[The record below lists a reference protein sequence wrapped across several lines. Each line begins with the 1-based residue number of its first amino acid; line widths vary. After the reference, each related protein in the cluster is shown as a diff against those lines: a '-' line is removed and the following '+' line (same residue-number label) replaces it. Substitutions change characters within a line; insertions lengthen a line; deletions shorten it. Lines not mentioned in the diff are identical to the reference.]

1 MVETLSLDDW
11 LRHPLSRI
19 VPQEVGYVVKFR
31 GADPSGR
38 FTRHWIDQLS
48 EERANMIATFF
59 GWRIRK
65 GKRGD
70 DLVARKTAL
79 NHVDA
84 LIAKHGEATAE
95 TLSSR
100 RAADLE
106 PLLVGAGITGGR
118 YARKGQRAEM
128 LVQWAKQSH
137 AHFAAMVAEAAWI
150 GPASAALR
158 AGTPINKAAA
168 VRYHLSEIAIAQF
181 GYEPAG
187 GFLVKGAGERWTCQ
201 GRGLSRPELEERIAS
216 AEKSLAEFDRGSA
229 ELAEE
234 LRLLSTRNAGG
245 IVPLDPAK
253 LEEMK
258 KCRGAINSCRK
269 ALGSLNLNSV
279 AAAEFRDEVA
289 ELERRVQSLEAETG
303 GMISPSFDPSQ
314 VDRLIFL
321 ARVVPRRA
329 GLRMSMILRL
339 DELRALAAAPPDQVV
354 ARPVPETLFEW
365 AA

>member
-106 PLLVGAGITGGR
+106 PLLAGAGITGGR